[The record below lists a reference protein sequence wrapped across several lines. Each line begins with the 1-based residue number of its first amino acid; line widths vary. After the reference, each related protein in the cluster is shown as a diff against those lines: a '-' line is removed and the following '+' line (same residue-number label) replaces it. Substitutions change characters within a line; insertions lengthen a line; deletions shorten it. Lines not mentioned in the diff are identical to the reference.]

1 MTEEES
7 VESMEEVEAAPA
19 RKMRMY
25 GTRDEVYTLQT
36 ARKTRGGL
44 TRDDLTLNRHGRVV
58 SKKKQALAMASY
70 KEFGFKKRE
79 AKKPE
84 KKKRRRKKK
93 PSEK

>member
-1 MTEEES
+1 
-7 VESMEEVEAAPA
+7 MEEVEAAPA